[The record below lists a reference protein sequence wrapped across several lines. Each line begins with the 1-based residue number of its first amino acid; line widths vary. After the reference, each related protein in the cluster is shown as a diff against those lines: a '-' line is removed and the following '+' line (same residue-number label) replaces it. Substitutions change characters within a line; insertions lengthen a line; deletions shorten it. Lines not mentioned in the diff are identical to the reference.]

1 MKISTV
7 REVQHNFASLLRLVE
22 RGEEIEV
29 FSRKRA
35 VARIVPP
42 KAAQSPVEPVD
53 WSDLMQRLDG
63 IWKGVDNRGRS
74 TGELLDELR
83 GER

>member
-1 MKISTV
+1 MKVSTV
-7 REVQHNFASLLRLVE
+7 REVQHNFSSLLRLVQ

-29 FSRKRA
+29 FSRKKL

-42 KAAQSPVEPVD
+42 QANQSQFQPVD
-53 WSDLMQRLDG
+53 WSDLPARLNG
-63 IWKGVDNRGRS
+63 IWHGAMVHGSS
-74 TGELLDELR
+74 TSKVLDELR